1 MQSGTKEHE
10 LQKATVFA
18 IVLCKTFSED
28 MWKTDFQLKGVK
40 EYLTVSNV
48 CISDY
53 GHIST
58 DIHRCVHDARTN
70 NHTIAERSCV

>member
-10 LQKATVFA
+10 LSKGNSFRHR
-18 IVLCKTFSED
+18 LCKTFSED

-40 EYLTVSNV
+40 EYSTVSNV

-70 NHTIAERSCV
+70 NHTIAVRSCV